1 MATPK
6 RYLVTG
12 GAGFIGSHLA
22 ERLLADG
29 HAVTV
34 LDDLSTGRQA
44 NLAAVA
50 GHSLFQFVRD
60 SVENTA
66 TVNMLVAG
74 ADTVFH
80 LAAAVG
86 VKLVAEEP
94 VRTIRT
100 TIHGT
105 EVVLDAAHRFG
116 RPVLV
121 TSSSEVYGK
130 GARVPFHEEDDV
142 LMGATQFSRWCYA
155 YSKGIDEFLG
165 LAYHRQFG
173 LPVVLVRLFNT
184 VGPRQVGMYG
194 MVLPR
199 FVEAALS
206 GRDIEVYGDGSQT
219 RCFCH
224 VADVVDVLVRLM
236 DTPAAVGGVF
246 NVGGDEEVSIND
258 LARRVITACGSKSRI
273 VHIPYEKAYGLA
285 FDDLPRRV
293 PDLGKIRS
301 RVGFEPRFSLEQ
313 IIQSVIG
320 RSISA

>member
-1 MATPK
+1 MPQ
-6 RYLVTG
+6 RYLITG

-22 ERLLADG
+22 ERLLGQG

-34 LDDLSTGRQA
+34 LDDLSTGRQE
-44 NLAAVA
+44 NLRAVV
-50 GHSLFQFVRD
+50 GHERFRLIRD
-60 SVENTA
+60 SVENET
-66 TVNMLVAG
+66 TVQVAISQC
-74 ADTVFH
+74 DRVFH

-86 VKLVAEEP
+86 VQLVANEP

-105 EVVLDAAHRFG
+105 EVVLEMANRFG
-116 RPVLV
+116 RPVLI

-130 GARVPFHEEDDV
+130 GARVPFGEDDDV
-142 LMGATQFSRWCYA
+142 VMGATTFSRWCYA

-173 LPVVLVRLFNT
+173 LPVTIVRLFNT

-199 FVEAALS
+199 FVSAALKH
-206 GRDIEVYGDGSQT
+206 EPLQVYGDGTQT

-224 VADVVDVLVRLM
+224 VSDVVDALIKLSE
-236 DTPAAVGGVF
+236 TPAALGQVF
-246 NVGGDEEVSIND
+246 NLGSDEEISIND
-258 LARRVITACGSKSRI
+258 LARKVIELSGSKSTI
-273 VHIPYEKAYGLA
+273 EHVPYDVAYGRQ

-293 PDLGKIRS
+293 PKLDRI
-301 RVGFEPRFSLEQ
+301 VAAIGFNRRFDLEQ
-313 IIQSVIG
+313 IIRSVIEDQSG
-320 RSISA
+320 

>member
-1 MATPK
+1 MPQ
-6 RYLVTG
+6 RYLITG

-22 ERLLADG
+22 ERLLGEG

-34 LDDLSTGRQA
+34 LDDLSTGRA
-44 NLAAVA
+44 DNLRAVT
-50 GHSLFQFVRD
+50 GHERFRLIRD
-60 SVENTA
+60 SVENET
-66 TVNMLVAG
+66 TVQVAISQC
-74 ADTVFH
+74 DRVFH

-86 VKLVAEEP
+86 VQLVANEP

-105 EVVLDAAHRFG
+105 EVVLEMANRFG
-116 RPVLV
+116 RPVLI

-130 GARVPFHEEDDV
+130 GARVPFGEDDDV
-142 LMGATQFSRWCYA
+142 VMGATTFSRWCYA

-173 LPVVLVRLFNT
+173 LPVTIVRLFNT

-199 FVEAALS
+199 FVEAALKS
-206 GRDIEVYGDGSQT
+206 APLQVYGDGTQT

-224 VADVVDVLVRLM
+224 VIDVVDALIKLSQ
-236 DTPAAVGGVF
+236 TPAAVGQVF
-246 NVGGDEEVSIND
+246 NLGSDEEISIND
-258 LARRVITACGSKSRI
+258 LARKVIALTGSKSTI
-273 VHIPYEKAYGLA
+273 EHVPYEVAYGRQ

-293 PDLGKIRS
+293 PRLDKIRTAI
-301 RVGFEPRFSLEQ
+301 GFERRFDIEQ
-313 IIQSVIG
+313 IIRAVVADQPG
-320 RSISA
+320 